1 MAEMNE
7 FSDQK
12 LEQLAWQF
20 LRVMRAGSD
29 IFGPD
34 AFRKR
39 YRRDAGRHPINKALF
54 EAWSINLSRL
64 DDEKIQFLAKHKE
77 IVQEYFIKLMNE
89 DRTFENSISLS
100 TGGLK
105 SIEYRF
111 QAIEKLI
118 AEVLHDS
125 HIASL

>member
-1 MAEMNE
+1 
-7 FSDQK
+7 
-12 LEQLAWQF
+12 
-20 LRVMRAGSD
+20 
-29 IFGPD
+29 
-34 AFRKR
+34 
-39 YRRDAGRHPINKALF
+39 
-54 EAWSINLSRL
+54 
-64 DDEKIQFLAKHKE
+64 
-77 IVQEYFIKLMNE
+77 MNE